1 MKAKPD
7 ANHANTHPINDWSC
21 QLCNQPRAL
30 SPARRT
36 GFKSDTTRT
45 NLARTGVTGSAII
58 MAAIL
63 TGWLNEVQ

>member
-7 ANHANTHPINDWSC
+7 ANHANAHPMQEWSC
-21 QLCNQPRAL
+21 QLCHQPCAL

-45 NLARTGVTGSAII
+45 NHARMSIVGLIND
-58 MAAIL
+58 MAAR
-63 TGWLNEVQ
+63 